1 MNRILS
7 YLALF
12 AFITSCSSDKGN
24 LHITGE
30 IKGFSQGKLYI
41 QRVYDTVLKPIQV
54 IKFDGDSKFETYLN
68 IEEPEVLYLF
78 LDRGVSNSL
87 DNNVAFFAEEGKLK
101 ITSDVNNFIAKAE
114 ITGNKNQ
121 ELLNEYNKV
130 IADYNRK
137 NLEFM
142 EQRLKADILKNTK
155 QSDSLRKLEDG
166 MTFRKYLYTINFCLK
181 NSDAE
186 VSPYLA
192 VANIYD
198 AKTQYLDSIHNSLSE
213 KVLNSKYG
221 KVLTEYLKDIKS
233 VN

>member
-1 MNRILS
+1 MKRILS
-7 YLALF
+7 CLALL
-12 AFITSCSSDKGN
+12 AFITSCSEDKGN
-24 LHITGE
+24 LQITGE
-30 IKGFSQGKLYI
+30 IKGLSQGKLYV
-41 QRVYDTVLKPIQV
+41 QRVYDTVLKPIKV

-87 DNNVAFFAEEGKLK
+87 DNNIAFFAEEGKLK
-101 ITSDVNNFIAKAE
+101 ITSDVDSFIGKAE

-137 NLEFM
+137 NLEFV
-142 EQRLKADILKNTK
+142 EQRFKADISKNTK
-155 QSDSLRKLEDG
+155 LSDSLKKLEDG
-166 MTFRKYLYTINFCLK
+166 ITFRKYLYTINFCLK

-186 VSPYLA
+186 VAPYL
-192 VANIYD
+192 VLSNIPD
-198 AKTQYLDSIHNSLSE
+198 AKLQYLDSINNSLSD
-213 KVLNSKYG
+213 KVKNSKYG
-221 KVLTEYLKDIKS
+221 KALSDYLKELKS